1 MLAAM
6 WRLFA
11 FVIPSALAADTPSI
25 IDGSLKG
32 KGCDFEE
39 GIINAGSCLPAFLAH
54 LIQFFF
60 GFAAGIC
67 ILMIVFAGYEIVIGS
82 LPGGSSEAGK
92 NRLTWA
98 IIGFIMAATSFF
110 IMDFII
116 SAIGG

>member
-1 MLAAM
+1 MLD
-6 WRLFA
+6 LLN
-11 FVIPSALAADTPSI
+11 ALLIDKVYAQSTPSI
-25 IDGSLKG
+25 IDGSLVN
-32 KGCDFEE
+32 KGCDFAN
-39 GIINAGSCLPAFLAH
+39 GNINAGQCIPAFIGH
-54 LIQFFF
+54 VIQIIF

-67 ILMIVFAGYEIVIGS
+67 VVMIIFSGYEIVIGS
-82 LPGGSSEAGK
+82 LPGGSSESGK